1 MLALKIGSLTLLSVL
16 LLCSI
21 AAVVMQARLKTIIF
35 ASRAR
40 TAEARSAPGMGNF
53 VGEYDGRKPSSPEQT
68 SKRGCSTNELR
79 RLFWPAPERLEGAA
93 TGSCSV
99 SSVPARA
106 PVVLHLLP
114 VDQGRRPPSNLLEK

>member
-1 MLALKIGSLTLLSVL
+1 MLALKNGSLTLLSVL
-16 LLCSI
+16 LSCSI
-21 AAVVMQARLKTIIF
+21 AAIDMQARLKTIIF

-53 VGEYDGRKPSSPEQT
+53 AGEYDGRKPSSPEQG

-79 RLFWPAPERLEGAA
+79 RLFLLALECSEGAA
-93 TGSCSV
+93 NGSCSV

-114 VDQGRRPPSNLLEK
+114 VDQDVPARILLEK